1 EFTGKRG
8 KITLRFD
15 LLENG
20 EKVGSGAL
28 ISRRSRLISIDISAP
43 ELQFAEP
50 DFEFTGKRGK
60 ITLRFDLLENG
71 EKVGS
76 GEKHMLV
83 SGIRDYCQAT
93 VDDLISFYNQ
103 RKESLKPV

>member
-1 EFTGKRG
+1 MNEADSQRG
-8 KITLRFD
+8 QVGRIIEQSQRNDRVF
-15 LLENG
+15 G
-20 EKVGSGAL
+20 ELPLV
-28 ISRRSRLISIDISAP
+28 D
-43 ELQFAEP
+43 EEP

-60 ITLRFDLLENG
+60 ITLRFNLLENG

-103 RKESLKPV
+103 RKESLKPA